1 MALTN
6 VYLLLDGIEGESR
19 DLEHEGWIELDTFT
33 WGVTNGANYQ
43 TDQGASGPGGKSK
56 TVGGLSEFLVVK
68 RLDKASV
75 SLFQACMMGSK
86 IDRGFLSFMKLDGA
100 TRIQYFKIELTKI
113 HVQKVEWTSEGGA
126 DNIKETVKL
135 DFATFREFYTVQRNR
150 GFRGGVTEFGFNLET
165 STTI

>member
-19 DLEHEGWIELDTFT
+19 DLEHHGWIELDTFT
-33 WGVTNGANYQ
+33 WGVTNTANYQ
-43 TDQGASGPGGKSK
+43 TDQGASGKGGKSK
-56 TVGGLSEFLVVK
+56 TVGSLSKFDVTK

-86 IDRGFLSFMKLDGA
+86 IDSGFLSFMKLDGE
-100 TRIQYFKIELTKI
+100 TRIEYFRIALTKI
-113 HVQKVEWTSEGGA
+113 HVQKVEWASEESA
-126 DNIKETVKL
+126 DNVKETVEL

-150 GFRGGVTEFGFNLET
+150 GFPGGVTEFGFDLET
-165 STTI
+165 STAI

>member
-19 DLEHEGWIELDTFT
+19 DLEHQGWIELDTFT
-33 WGVTNGANYQ
+33 WGVANSANYQ
-43 TDQGASGPGGKSK
+43 TDQGASGKDGKSK
-56 TVGGLSEFLVVK
+56 TIGVLSKFNVTK
-68 RLDKASV
+68 KLDKASV

-86 IDRGFLSFMKLDGA
+86 IDSGFLSFMKLDGH
-100 TRIQYFKIELTKI
+100 TRIAYFKIELTKI
-113 HVQKVEWTSEGGA
+113 HVQKVDWASVGDA
-126 DNIKETVKL
+126 DNLTETVEL

-165 STTI
+165 STAI